1 MLGRPSIKAQQAS
14 TIRSRRMRE
23 GEEGN
28 DNRTPALCCHT
39 AHPEEPTRGWPQAV
53 PTAGPNRCTRD
64 RSPSSG
70 FHHPAAIMIL
80 PSRVLRTTTL
90 LTALATAL
98 ATAGAC
104 ATSRNS
110 SEATAPTAG
119 APRSPADSARADST
133 RGYTLYH
140 SGSLTDAQTTPKGG
154 AYLAGGGT
162 DIEPGMRWL
171 LAQGGTQSNGAFGD
185 VVVLRSSGSNGYHTM
200 LTGMGAHSV
209 RSFVI
214 FSRDGAERP
223 EIAEAIRRA
232 EVVFIAGGDQSTYE
246 TRWRGTSLQRELNA
260 RIAAGYPVGGTSA
273 GLAVLGEHVY
283 SALNVSSTSVMVL
296 PNPYDASVTLSRS
309 LFTLPVLRNVI
320 TDSHFAVRDRMGRL
334 MVFLARLQQ
343 DGAASAPRA
352 LAVDERS
359 AVGVN
364 SDGTATVFGP
374 GNGAYLVSVAATATR
389 VCKAQTAL
397 ELSPVEV
404 QLVGT
409 GSTFDLGRWS
419 APSARRYTLQ
429 VRGGVVSS
437 SDGAIY

>member
-1 MLGRPSIKAQQAS
+1 MI
-14 TIRSRRMRE
+14 
-23 GEEGN
+23 
-28 DNRTPALCCHT
+28 
-39 AHPEEPTRGWPQAV
+39 
-53 PTAGPNRCTRD
+53 
-64 RSPSSG
+64 SPSR
-70 FHHPAAIMIL
+70 F
-80 PSRVLRTTTL
+80 LRRTTL
-90 LTALATAL
+90 LSALFA
-98 ATAGAC
+98 AGAC
-104 ATSRNS
+104 AIPHNAPAAATPS
-110 SEATAPTAG
+110 SG
-119 APRSPADSARADST
+119 APRSPADSARADT
-133 RGYTLYH
+133 ARGYTLYH

-171 LAQGGTQSNGAFGD
+171 LAQGGTRPGGAFGD
-185 VVVLRSSGSNGYHTM
+185 VVVLRSSGSNGYHAM

-214 FSRDGAERP
+214 FSRAGAERP
-223 EIAEAIRRA
+223 EIADAIRRA

-246 TRWRGTSLQRELNA
+246 TRWRGTSLQREVNA
-260 RIAAGYPVGGTSA
+260 RIVAGYPVGGTSA

-283 SALNVSSTSVMVL
+283 SALHASATSARVL
-296 PNPYDASVTLSRS
+296 PSPYDSSVTLSRS

-334 MVFLARLQQ
+334 LVFLARLQQ
-343 DGAASAPRA
+343 DGAAPSPRA

-364 SDGTATVFGP
+364 GEGTATVFGP
-374 GNGAYLVSVAATATR
+374 GKGAYLISVATTATR
-389 VCKAQTAL
+389 VCKAQTPL

-404 QLVGT
+404 QQVGT

-419 APSARRYTLQ
+419 APSARRYTLH

>member
-1 MLGRPSIKAQQAS
+1 
-14 TIRSRRMRE
+14 
-23 GEEGN
+23 
-28 DNRTPALCCHT
+28 
-39 AHPEEPTRGWPQAV
+39 
-53 PTAGPNRCTRD
+53 
-64 RSPSSG
+64 
-70 FHHPAAIMIL
+70 MIL

-246 TRWRGTSLQRELNA
+246 TAGGAPRCSVSSMRVSRQAIRWVAPAPDSR
-260 RIAAGYPVGGTSA
+260 
-273 GLAVLGEHVY
+273 Y
-283 SALNVSSTSVMVL
+283 SANTCTRRSTCLRRRSW
-296 PNPYDASVTLSRS
+296 YSRTL
-309 LFTLPVLRNVI
+309 
-320 TDSHFAVRDRMGRL
+320 M
-334 MVFLARLQQ
+334 M
-343 DGAASAPRA
+343 
-352 LAVDERS
+352 
-359 AVGVN
+359 
-364 SDGTATVFGP
+364 
-374 GNGAYLVSVAATATR
+374 
-389 VCKAQTAL
+389 
-397 ELSPVEV
+397 
-404 QLVGT
+404 
-409 GSTFDLGRWS
+409 
-419 APSARRYTLQ
+419 RR
-429 VRGGVVSS
+429 
-437 SDGAIY
+437 